1 MSELWKHGR
10 ELLQY
15 RAAPEELI
23 RLFDRSALLSE
34 DAEQVG
40 DLIAASEGQ
49 LPRQHLVDHHT
60 DGPHVD
66 SCRVRGVIQDDFW
79 CSPRQRRYLLRHW
92 LRWERRLSTQAKV
105 SYFEHSV
112 VGALLRASV
121 HGQGSRRTQKNIA
134 GLDIP
139 VQIPLA
145 VDELRRLY

>member
-40 DLIAASEGQ
+40 DLIATSEGQ

-92 LRWERRLSTQAKV
+92 LWWERRLSTQAKV

-145 VDELRRLY
+145 VHVLRRLY

>member
-66 SCRVRGVIQDDFW
+66 SC
-79 CSPRQRRYLLRHW
+79 
-92 LRWERRLSTQAKV
+92 
-105 SYFEHSV
+105 
-112 VGALLRASV
+112 
-121 HGQGSRRTQKNIA
+121 
-134 GLDIP
+134 
-139 VQIPLA
+139 
-145 VDELRRLY
+145 